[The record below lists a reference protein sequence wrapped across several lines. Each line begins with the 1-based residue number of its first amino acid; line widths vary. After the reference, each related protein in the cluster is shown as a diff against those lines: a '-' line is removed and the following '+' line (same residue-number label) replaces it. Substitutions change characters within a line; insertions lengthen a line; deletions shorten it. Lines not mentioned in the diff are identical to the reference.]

1 MLGSREMP
9 GARWFEGAE
18 LNYAE
23 VALPPRSPTTGR
35 RSCPSRSG
43 TRCGRS
49 SAAELRETVA
59 AAAAGLRRLGVGR
72 GDRVVAVIPNI
83 PEAVVA
89 FLACASLGAIW
100 ASCSPDFGTQSLVD
114 RFAQIEPTV
123 LIAVDGYTYGGKR
136 FDRRAVIDELRA
148 ALPGLERTVLVPYL
162 DPDAART
169 AAREMRLGGPPRRS
183 GRAAD
188 VRAGPVRPSAL
199 GALLV
204 GHDRAAQGD
213 RPRARRRRARAR
225 RRRSACMFDVR
236 PGDRM
241 SWFTTTGWMMWN
253 FLVGS
258 MLVGGVP
265 VLYDGSPGYPGPRR
279 ALGDGGAG
287 AGQPVRDERS
297 RGSGRA

>member
-23 VALPPRSPTTGR
+23 VLFGR
-35 RSCPSRSG
+35 LADDRPAFLSQSERHPLREV
-43 TRCGRS
+43 
-49 SAAELRETVA
+49 SAAELREAVA

-83 PEAVVA
+83 PEAVIA
-89 FLACASLGAIW
+89 FLACASIGAIW
-100 ASCSPDFGTQSLVD
+100 ASCSPDFGTRSLVD

-148 ALPGLERTVLVPYL
+148 ALPGARADRACIPYL
-162 DPDAART
+162 DAGRDPRPGELAWADLLAGPDEPLT
-169 AAREMRLGGPPRRS
+169 FEPR
-183 GRAAD
+183 
-188 VRAGPVRPSAL
+188 PVRPSAL
-199 GALLV
+199 GPLLV
-204 GHDRAAQGD
+204 GHDRPAQGD
-213 RPRARRRRARAR
+213 RPRAWRRRAGALEGDRP
-225 RRRSACMFDVR
+225 DVR
-236 PGDRM
+236 RPPGDRM

-265 VLYDGSPGYPGPRR
+265 VLYDGR
-279 ALGDGGAG
+279 AI
-287 AGQPVRDERS
+287 RD
-297 RGSGRA
+297 